1 MKDRATQR
9 AVRNVIHNELGV
21 SKENIEKIMTDYID
35 KKIGKKIDNFLDSY
49 SFSIMVNQ
57 KIREAIKPTVNEIL
71 RNQLN
76 DIKIDVSINPKQE

>member
-35 KKIGKKIDNFLDSY
+35 KKIGKKIDKFLDSN
-49 SFSIMVNQ
+49 SFTNMVNQ
-57 KIREAIKPTVNEIL
+57 KIRETAKPIAIEIL

-76 DIKIDVSINPKQE
+76 DIKIDVSITPKPV